1 MPPLDSIEAI
11 QSRIESLA
19 QEAFEMAGMDL
30 IELRI
35 VGNKKDVN
43 IQITADKPS
52 GGITIGECAILNR
65 TLAAAIEE
73 ENLLSPDHFSLEVS
87 SPGLDRPLIT
97 RKDFLRF
104 VSHELCV
111 WLNEP
116 IGGKKQVQGVL
127 LEVGESAITIAPSG
141 RLKLV
146 LPLSLV
152 TKGMLV
158 I

>member
-1 MPPLDSIEAI
+1 MAPLDSIEAI
-11 QSRIESLA
+11 QSRIKSLA
-19 QEAFEMAGMDL
+19 QEALEMAGMDL

-65 TLAAAIEE
+65 TLAAAIEQ
-73 ENLLSPDHFSLEVS
+73 ENLLSPEHFSLEVS
-87 SPGLDRPLIT
+87 SPGLDRPLLT

-111 WLNEP
+111 WLNGP

-127 LEVGESAITIAPSG
+127 LEVGDSDITVAASG
-141 RLKLV
+141 NAKLV
-146 LPLSLV
+146 IPLSLV
-152 TKGMLV
+152 AKGVLV